1 MNFLPRL
8 PLPTILRCAE
18 LTAVAA
24 AASATVKLL
33 RAALNISASER
44 VDGLG
49 KDDYTSGFNR
59 MRLNAYQIR
68 ALSLAAPPWSE
79 APAPVK
85 PWLHF
90 RGTLHGPPG
99 GLFDPVVRL
108 DYYPELVFHYAMSG
122 AHDFYFFNPS
132 QCKNE
137 TPPNG
142 LWPVADD
149 LRVLSESLAELTRLA
164 GCAFVERNWVADT
177 DPPRLRDHVMLTGM
191 RLGPKESAHS
201 LWRLTIPT
209 RSDNRTAASLVSAT
223 ATGALNV
230 SGLSLQGP
238 SGTQIGGCDLVLP
251 GAQVLTAP
259 SVSSELGVW
268 IQQRHGAALPFTQ
281 CPGGW
286 TQPWINASSSR
297 SRHSMKLDDDGS
309 ESSGAA
315 AAPKP
320 GPALKADDDELAP
333 ACPAGY
339 KTPPG
344 GNGYWKNG
352 YPDWQTQGVDHENA
366 TVQLCAKKCSSMHE
380 CAAFEV
386 FAGPADSCGKPI
398 SCGSKPCAPCL
409 PLGPPCCLPVPSK
422 GLEPGNACYVF
433 IKFLE
438 PPFTP
443 NQYAT
448 ACQKVGYK
456 PPPLPAPVPRRTT
469 GHTFPRLG
477 SCWGSD
483 VFITDKMLNYT
494 GFPHITNSTW
504 ARYDTLC
511 KHKDITKSHF

>member
-1 MNFLPRL
+1 MNFLPL
-8 PLPTILRCAE
+8 PPPPTILRCAE
-18 LTAVAA
+18 LTTVAA

-149 LRVLSESLAELTRLA
+149 LRVLSESLAELTSLA

-209 RSDNRTAASLVSAT
+209 RSDNRTAASLLSTT

-238 SGTQIGGCDLVLP
+238 SGTQIDGCDLVLP

-286 TQPWINASSSR
+286 MQPWINASSGR
-297 SRHSMKLDDDGS
+297 RLVKTDDIVGDLKALAGLRHAGDLTDEEFAHAKALLFSPATPPVTPPPPVAPVPFASVGNTTAYTLYVERFGRPDDDWDVRINLAID
-309 ESSGAA
+309 AA
-315 AAPKP
+315 AAGLSCNVGANSSQKKRCTAH
-320 GPALKADDDELAP
+320 GVVVQL
-333 ACPAGY
+333 PAGTLVLRRPLLWWH
-339 KTPPG
+339 KVGHPG
-344 GNGYWKNG
+344 ERVTNNTRDTSCSNVSAFAHIENVWQAVKNG
-352 YPDWQTQGVDHENA
+352 
-366 TVQLCAKKCSSMHE
+366 M
-380 CAAFEV
+380 
-386 FAGPADSCGKPI
+386 
-398 SCGSKPCAPCL
+398 
-409 PLGPPCCLPVPSK
+409 PSD
-422 GLEPGNACYVF
+422 LLSP
-433 IKFLE
+433 
-438 PPFTP
+438 
-443 NQYAT
+443 
-448 ACQKVGYK
+448 
-456 PPPLPAPVPRRTT
+456 
-469 GHTFPRLG
+469 
-477 SCWGSD
+477 
-483 VFITDKMLNYT
+483 
-494 GFPHITNSTW
+494 
-504 ARYDTLC
+504 
-511 KHKDITKSHF
+511 